1 VKSKHAFIGV
11 VEHHACACVY
21 ETDVVLEH
29 QCTHLLQTR
38 NRMCMCAHI
47 HARTYTFCSECEDMH
62 IHARTYTFC
71 SECANVYA
79 DIYNA
84 CLVHTCT
91 CMVFTY
97 ERMLTLRKNAYGHV
111 HARLCNG
118 AEASLSRSWTPMN
131 ACLLSARMHM
141 DTCMRAYAT
150 VQKRL
155 CRGHGCFCTYMRAHT
170 LHIHVR
176 TYTFCTSAKQ
186 MCTLMFTTPVSYTP
200 ANACCSTRPMNACL
214 LSARMHMD
222 SCMRAYATV
231 QKRLCRDHGSYCKLI
246 LNLARASCRLSF
258 AACPPAGLT
267 LFAQEIRLNPR

>member
-1 VKSKHAFIGV
+1 MHVHVCTRQMLYLNISVHICFKLAT
-11 VEHHACACVY
+11 ECV
-21 ETDVVLEH
+21 
-29 QCTHLLQTR
+29 C
-38 NRMCMCAHI
+38 
-47 HARTYTFCSECEDMH
+47 ARTYMRAHTHSVASVKIC
-62 IHARTYTFC
+62 TYMR
-71 SECANVYA
+71 A
-79 DIYNA
+79 
-84 CLVHTCT
+84 HTHSVASVQMCT
-91 CMVFTY
+91 LIFITPVSYTP
-97 ERMLTLRKNAYGHV
+97 V
-111 HARLCNG
+111 HAWC
-118 AEASLSRSWTPMN
+118 SPMN